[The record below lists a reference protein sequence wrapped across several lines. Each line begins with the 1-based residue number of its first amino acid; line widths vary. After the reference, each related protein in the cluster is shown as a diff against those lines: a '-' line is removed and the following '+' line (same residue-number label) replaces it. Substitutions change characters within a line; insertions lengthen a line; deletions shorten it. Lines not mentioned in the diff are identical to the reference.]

1 MKESNRMPERLAWT
15 AAIVALATSA
25 SWLLAIDLA
34 LAAKLG
40 AIGEPQTLRIARTL
54 IGAAWLVI
62 RHAAPVAPLALLLPG
77 LVVLFVRTLRPPTAP
92 QEKARHV

>member
-1 MKESNRMPERLAWT
+1 MKESNRMRERLAWT
-15 AAIVALATSA
+15 AALVAMATSA
-25 SWLLAIDLA
+25 SWLLAINLA

-62 RHAAPVAPLALLLPG
+62 RHAAPMALLALLIPG
-77 LVVLFVRTLRPPTAP
+77 LVALLVRSLRPATTL
-92 QEKARHV
+92 QEKTRHV